1 MPYVLTTCALKALN
15 TAMSADFNVLQKK
28 KKKKKTVRFDDLEK
42 DGQAMLR
49 FREVKMNQERV
60 MRIRCVEKYL
70 KRLGLI

>member
-1 MPYVLTTCALKALN
+1 LDKGRRSSRDLIHAK
-15 TAMSADFNVLQKK
+15 SHKK
-28 KKKKKTVRFDDLEK
+28 GRPVKKKKTRVKTMSFDDLEK